1 MLREGIERIRR
12 IADEKGRS
20 MDTIDLNVLGPVT
33 DERHAESLI
42 EMGFDRLIMWI
53 HIGTP
58 TDVIPQLKRYA
69 KIKAA
74 FEGA

>member
-20 MDTIDLNVLGPVT
+20 MDTIDLSALVMVN
-33 DERHAESLI
+33 DEQQAEELI

-53 HIGTP
+53 RLGTP
-58 TDVIPQLKRYA
+58 TDVIPQIERLA
-69 KIKAA
+69 KIKDA